1 MKLSSTTQHGFTI
14 IELVVVITVIG
25 ILASII
31 LVSYSS
37 TQPGVV
43 DKATKLDVDRM
54 VAAQQLY
61 AARTG
66 ASGAHYYS
74 GDPSASPIEYAHQAS
89 SVIDVVVN
97 SNGFCVRGY
106 SVKGNKKTIGNAFTR
121 ESSPGLCATL
131 PASTQAI
138 ADSP

>member
-1 MKLSSTTQHGFTI
+1 MKLSFAAKHGFTI
-14 IELVVVITVIG
+14 IELVVVITVMG

-31 LVSYSS
+31 LISYSS

-61 AARTG
+61 AAQTG
-66 ASGAHYYS
+66 ASGIPYYS
-74 GDPSASPIEYAHQAS
+74 GDPSSSPIEYAHQAS
-89 SVIDVVVN
+89 SVIDVVV
-97 SNGFCVRGY
+97 SSSGFCVRGY
-106 SVKGNKKTIGNAFTR
+106 SQKGNKNSISNALTR